1 MQELKVVGIA
11 SGGRYVTLAD
21 PHSGNEFRIAV
32 DDKLRAAVR
41 GDVAFFGRTEIQ
53 SEETLRP
60 RDIQA
65 RIRAGATVEQ
75 IATMTGMQTYRI
87 ESFAYPV
94 LLERGRAAE
103 AAKKGHP
110 IREDGGITKGSVE
123 AIVKAAFR
131 ARGVDMESATWDAWK
146 GTDGQWVLQLQWQNG
161 RTSNAAHWR
170 WQNDAHGGTIMALD
184 EAAADLVN
192 PEQSRPVRGLT
203 AVREEAAAAVAE
215 PVAEPVQTE
224 PIQGMLTADEPVVES
239 TPIVEEEVTVPA
251 PISQAKRPVARAKKT
266 SPAMPSWDEVL
277 LGVRSAGNE

>member
-41 GDVAFFGRTEIQ
+41 GDIAFFGRTEIQ
-53 SEETLRP
+53 GEEALRP

-75 IATMTGMQTYRI
+75 IAAMTGMQTYRI

-110 IREDGGITKGSVE
+110 IREDGGVTKGTVE

-131 ARGVDMESATWDAWK
+131 ARGLDFDTATWDAWK
-146 GTDGQWVLQLQWQNG
+146 GTDGNWVLQLQWQNG
-161 RTSNAAHWR
+161 HTSFGAHWK
-170 WQNDAHGGTIMALD
+170 WQTDAHGGTITALD
-184 EAAADLVN
+184 ELAAGLVN

-203 AVREEAAAAVAE
+203 AVREEEKAEEPVQEVLIADE
-215 PVAEPVQTE
+215 PVAEVTAE
-224 PIQGMLTADEPVVES
+224 PEPE
-239 TPIVEEEVTVPA
+239 VEEVVATPA
-251 PISQAKRPVARAKKT
+251 PIKRQARAKKT